1 MPLCRLQHA
10 KYAEHMHKICRHMH
24 KKHKMCAEIYAQN
37 MQQICCYTQK
47 YAQNL
52 HNLHIN
58 MQNMLNIRKK
68 NCRNMQKIYAE
79 NTHKICRIC
88 MSLCNIHIYAL
99 PTLLM
104 LWLRARRSGTRLRA
118 DRARGTLYF
127 ISGAG
132 LQPRVRLRAT
142 PLLTTRCA
150 SARLPLPLVPPPIA

>member
-68 NCRNMQKIYAE
+68 FAEICKKYMQKTRIKYAG
-79 NTHKICRIC
+79 
-88 MSLCNIHIYAL
+88 YA
-99 PTLLM
+99 
-104 LWLRARRSGTRLRA
+104 
-118 DRARGTLYF
+118 
-127 ISGAG
+127 
-132 LQPRVRLRAT
+132 
-142 PLLTTRCA
+142 
-150 SARLPLPLVPPPIA
+150 